1 MITCIFS
8 LETNSMEILLVSFQ
22 TPPLSLSK
30 NDSTP
35 TIISESVALD
45 DMLLYSVL
53 RIRIGL
59 LGAKSS

>member
-35 TIISESVALD
+35 TIISECVALD
-45 DMLLYSVL
+45 NMLFYSD
-53 RIRIGL
+53 
-59 LGAKSS
+59 